1 MGSLWKSSMKSLNDM
16 LRDIQKR
23 YGVMAIVLAFA
34 GVLSAAVVMEP
45 LTNATALVGVPLST
59 NELARLPSCDA
70 SSPDTVFLGTVKAL
84 RSGNLREL
92 YYHFETNYLFG
103 LTGLCGT
110 TNISEDVAASFGTV
124 MNDSDFSNLVVV
136 AYSTLSSNQQVSVS
150 ASLRENFTVRTMTEP
165 LSLTLRREAT
175 GWKIV
180 AFDDD
185 KWNE

>member
-1 MGSLWKSSMKSLNDM
+1 MKSLNDM

-34 GVLSAAVVMEP
+34 GVLSAAVV
-45 LTNATALVGVPLST
+45 
-59 NELARLPSCDA
+59 
-70 SSPDTVFLGTVKAL
+70 
-84 RSGNLREL
+84 
-92 YYHFETNYLFG
+92 
-103 LTGLCGT
+103 
-110 TNISEDVAASFGTV
+110 
-124 MNDSDFSNLVVV
+124 V
-136 AYSTLSSNQQVSVS
+136 AYSTLSSNQQVRVS
-150 ASLRENFTVRTMTEP
+150 ASLQENFTVRTMTEP